1 MHSNELK
8 GIFNATGANIYYESK
23 GNGENLLLIHAGI
36 VDSRMWDNE
45 FNLLS
50 EKYRVVR
57 FDLPGFGLSDFTE
70 GSYNY
75 NLIINELL
83 IHLDIHHTHILAA
96 SFGGKIALDFYL
108 ENPAKCMSL
117 ALLSPAI
124 SGWNASTFLQN
135 YEEKEERLIDEG
147 KIEETAQYNY
157 ATWIQRNRS
166 PEIINPDVKQLI
178 MDMQRKILTKGE
190 PNVSSEEIEVE
201 DNISQLNN
209 IEIPVL
215 IVNGQCDVPDF
226 LEIAEVMIKE
236 IPNVKNI
243 IIPNT
248 AHLANLESPELFL
261 KIISEFFAEN
271 TNKS

>member
-8 GIFNATGANIYYESK
+8 GIFNAKGANIYYESK

-36 VDSRMWDNE
+36 TDSRMWDAE
-45 FNLLS
+45 YNLLS
-50 EKYRVVR
+50 EKYQVVR

-75 NLIINELL
+75 NKIINELL
-83 IHLDIHHTHILAA
+83 IYLDIHHTHILAA
-96 SFGGKIALDFYL
+96 SFGGKIAIDFYL
-108 ENPAKCMSL
+108 ENPAKCLSL
-117 ALLSPAI
+117 ALLSPAL
-124 SGWNASTFLQN
+124 SGWNVSTFLQN

-157 ATWIQRNRS
+157 MTWIQRNRS
-166 PEIINPDVKQLI
+166 PEHMNPDVKQLI
-178 MDMQRKILTKGE
+178 MDMQSTILTKAE
-190 PNVSSEEIEVE
+190 PDDSSEEIESE
-201 DNISQLNN
+201 DNISQLNI

-243 IIPNT
+243 IIPET

-271 TNKS
+271 SNKS

>member
-1 MHSNELK
+1 MHSNKLK

-108 ENPAKCMSL
+108 ENPAKCLSL

-147 KIEETAQYNY
+147 KIEETPQYNY

-166 PEIINPDVKQLI
+166 SEIINPDVKQLI